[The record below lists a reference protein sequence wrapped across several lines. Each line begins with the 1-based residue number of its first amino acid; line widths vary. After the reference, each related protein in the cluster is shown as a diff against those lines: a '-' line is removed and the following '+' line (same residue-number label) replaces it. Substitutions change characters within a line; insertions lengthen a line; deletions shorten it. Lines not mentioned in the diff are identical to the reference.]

1 MRTRSLLSFALA
13 AFVASVTPAHADARL
28 KDIACRS
35 VHLGYGA
42 EPATAFYN
50 EVRVTDSDAGAYF
63 MVAGW
68 SGGYCGIQE
77 QSNGNKVVIFS
88 LWDSNHTDNPKAVA
102 EDLRTKVIYNAP
114 DVRVGRFGGEGT
126 GGQSF
131 FKYDWKKGE
140 TYRMIVQVR
149 TGADGRPQY
158 SGFFYLPE
166 TKSWKHLVTFSSP
179 AAPKEIH
186 GAHSFVEDFRR
197 SGKSKS
203 DPATWSTKFVRRAE
217 FGPAFVRTLKGEWK
231 PIVKA
236 HFTADGNPA
245 LNIDAGL
252 ADKRFY
258 LATGGATENKG
269 VKLWAGLTNPGAPA
283 VIPADAVEALKR
295 FEADDTKPA
304 APAEKAKAPETPA
317 AK

>member
-1 MRTRSLLSFALA
+1 MSTRSLLSFALA
-13 AFVASVTPAHADARL
+13 ALIASATPALADARL

-35 VHLGYGA
+35 VHLGYTA

-77 QSNGNKVVIFS
+77 QGGGNKVVIFS
-88 LWDSNHTDNPKAVA
+88 LWDSGHNDPKALA

-149 TGADGRPQY
+149 TGTDGRPQY

-166 TKSWKHLVTFSSP
+166 TKTWKHLVTFSSP
-179 AAPKEIH
+179 AAPKQIK
-186 GAHSFVEDFRR
+186 GPHSFVEDFRR
-197 SGKSKS
+197 SGKSKA
-203 DPATWSTKFVRRAE
+203 DPATWSTKFARRAE
-217 FGPAFVRTLKGEWK
+217 FGPAFVRTAKGEWK
-231 PIVKA
+231 PVTEA
-236 HFTADGNPA
+236 RFTADGNPA

-252 ADKRFY
+252 SDKRFFI
-258 LATGGATENKG
+258 ATGGATENKG
-269 VKLWAGLTNPGAPA
+269 VKLRAQFSNPDAPA
-283 VIPADAVEALKR
+283 TIPADAVEALKR
-295 FEADDTKPA
+295 FESDDVKPA
-304 APAEKAKAPETPA
+304 APAEPTKTAVTPA
-317 AK
+317 TK

>member
-1 MRTRSLLSFALA
+1 MTTRSILSLALA
-13 AFVASVTPAHADARL
+13 AFVAGATPVLAGEKL

-35 VHLGYGA
+35 VHLGYSA

-63 MVAGW
+63 MVVGW
-68 SGGYCGIQE
+68 AGGYCGIQE

-88 LWDSNHTDNPKAVA
+88 LWDSSHTDDPKRLP
-102 EDLRTKVIYNAP
+102 EDLRTKVIYNAS

-140 TYRMIVQVR
+140 TYRFIVQVR
-149 TGADGRPQY
+149 TGTDGRPEY

-179 AAPKEIH
+179 AAPKELR
-186 GAHSFVEDFRR
+186 GPHSFVEDFRR
-197 SGKSKS
+197 SGKSKA
-203 DPATWSTKFVRRAE
+203 DPATWSTKFARRAE

-231 PIVKA
+231 PITRA
-236 HFTADGNPA
+236 QFTADGNPV

-252 ADKRFY
+252 SDKRFFI
-258 LATGGATENKG
+258 ATGGATENKG
-269 VKLWAGLTNPGAPA
+269 VKLWASFANPDAPA
-283 VIPADAVEALKR
+283 VVPADAVEALKR
-295 FEADDTKPA
+295 FEVDDVRPATPAEPAKVPAKPA
-304 APAEKAKAPETPA
+304 AK
-317 AK
+317 